1 MGIIRFRHCKEYPS
15 INLGYMAHTCRA
27 ILKDKRLVTYGR
39 VCQKRKEEAILL
51 VISDAPTDYL
61 AIICQ
66 DLCQFVVVQTDD

>member
-27 ILKDKRLVTYGR
+27 ILKDKILITYGR
-39 VCQKRKEEAILL
+39 VCQKGKSEAILL

-66 DLCQFVVVQTDD
+66 DLCQFVIVQADD

>member
-1 MGIIRFRHCKEYPS
+1 MGIIRFRHCKGYPS

-39 VCQKRKEEAILL
+39 VCQKGKNEAILL

-66 DLCQFVVVQTDD
+66 DLCQFVVVQADD